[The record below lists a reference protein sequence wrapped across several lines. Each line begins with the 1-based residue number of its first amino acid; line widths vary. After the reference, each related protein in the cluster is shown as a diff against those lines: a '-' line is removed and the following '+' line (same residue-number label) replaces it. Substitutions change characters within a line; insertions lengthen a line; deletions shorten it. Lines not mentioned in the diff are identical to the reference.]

1 MLKVKVKDY
10 AQHRKITARS
20 VWRHLSSGLIPES
33 AVIREGRRLFIDQ
46 AKADKALGEI
56 TSRKEIL
63 GQRAEPKVK
72 KTAEP
77 TDQEKAKTAAQG
89 GTSGLTF
96 HEARTVKERYK
107 AALLKIELD
116 EKMGA
121 LVDSEQVKLTAY
133 NTARQ
138 VRDALLNI
146 PTRISAILAAE
157 SDQNRVAEILTGEIR
172 QALEALTKGDTGH
185 A

>member
-1 MLKVKVKDY
+1 MIKVKVEDY

-20 VWRHLSSGLIPES
+20 VWRHLASGLIPES

-46 AKADKALGEI
+46 AKADKALGAI

-63 GQRAEPKVK
+63 GKPA

-77 TDQEKAKTAAQG
+77 TDQEKVKTAAQG
-89 GTSGLTF
+89 GTSGPSF

-133 NTARQ
+133 NAARQ

-172 QALEALTKGDTGH
+172 QALEALTKGGTGH
-185 A
+185 D

>member
-1 MLKVKVKDY
+1 MIKVKVEDY

-20 VWRHLSSGLIPES
+20 VWRHLASGLIPKS

-46 AKADKALGEI
+46 AKADKALGAI

-63 GQRAEPKVK
+63 GRAEPKVK

-77 TDQEKAKTAAQG
+77 TDQEKVKTAARG
-89 GTSGLTF
+89 GTSGLSF

-107 AALLKIELD
+107 AALLKIEFD

-121 LVDSEQVKLTAY
+121 LVDAEKVKLTAY

-172 QALEALTKGDTGH
+172 QALEALTKGGTGH
-185 A
+185 D